1 MDNVYVA
8 EILFSPKMHASN
20 NVAFETVIN
29 GLSRALADGCRDLGI
44 IGSLIMCFL
53 PYQSEEDILK
63 SLDDI
68 QPYTMSIIGIELM
81 NCDEKETT
89 LPKFNRVYQRAKE
102 LGLHVVAHSD
112 KGGLVDQR
120 HDHSSVSQVSRFN
133 LTCNLQCPNGS
144 ILDQKLLPPH
154 SIPLTLCPLA
164 NEKFGTTQCSSNG
177 KNLIKELLNKGLK
190 VTINS
195 DHPAYLGGYT
205 TENILFAATK
215 DGLTEVDVYNICRS
229 AFSASFIPHG
239 NKEQYYREIDHFS
252 VYMGYKAPPKSI
264 TIFGSSAALPGSA
277 DYDIAYNAGKLFAS
291 RGFRVVTGGYSGVM
305 AAAAKGAT
313 EEYQSTES
321 EGGHDVGGCAQG
333 IIAPR
338 VFATRGPSGNP
349 YNTHIQVAH
358 TLVDRLGRLLSAS
371 EYFLALQGTIGTIV
385 EAFLVW
391 NVASVRPLCGAKP
404 PKIFLW
410 KTAWED
416 PFKQLGKCISA
427 ADMELLRFVE
437 SLEEVLGI
445 VEVDIQDRRSNST
458 L

>member
-1 MDNVYVA
+1 
-8 EILFSPKMHASN
+8 MHASN

-102 LGLHVVAHSD
+102 LGLHVV
-112 KGGLVDQR
+112 
-120 HDHSSVSQVSRFN
+120 
-133 LTCNLQCPNGS
+133 
-144 ILDQKLLPPH
+144 
-154 SIPLTLCPLA
+154 
-164 NEKFGTTQCSSNG
+164 
-177 KNLIKELLNKGLK
+177 
-190 VTINS
+190 
-195 DHPAYLGGYT
+195 
-205 TENILFAATK
+205 
-215 DGLTEVDVYNICRS
+215 
-229 AFSASFIPHG
+229 
-239 NKEQYYREIDHFS
+239 
-252 VYMGYKAPPKSI
+252 
-264 TIFGSSAALPGSA
+264 
-277 DYDIAYNAGKLFAS
+277 
-291 RGFRVVTGGYSGVM
+291 GYSGVM
-305 AAAAKGAT
+305 AAAAKVQLKNINPPSRKVGMMLA
-313 EEYQSTES
+313 
-321 EGGHDVGGCAQG
+321 DVHMG

-338 VFATRGPSGNP
+338 VFATRGPSGTLT
-349 YNTHIQVAH
+349 NTHIQVAH

-371 EYFLALQGTIGTIV
+371 EYSWHCKLASDHYVVQ
-385 EAFLVW
+385 
-391 NVASVRPLCGAKP
+391 SH
-404 PKIFLW
+404 PKSSFG